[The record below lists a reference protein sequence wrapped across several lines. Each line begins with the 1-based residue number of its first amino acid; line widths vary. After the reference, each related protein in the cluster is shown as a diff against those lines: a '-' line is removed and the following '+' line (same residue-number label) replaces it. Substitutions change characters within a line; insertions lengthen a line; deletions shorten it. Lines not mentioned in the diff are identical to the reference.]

1 MNRLFIA
8 NRGEIAIRIAQ
19 TAADMG
25 IETVVAYSADDA
37 ASLHTRMCDRA
48 VALDGVGPEAYLN
61 ITGVVAAAKQ
71 AEADAIHPGYGF
83 LAENGD
89 FARAC
94 ADAGLTFVG
103 PTAETLDLF
112 GDKVEARR
120 LAAELNVPLLP
131 ATDGPTLVD
140 VARAFFTDLEA
151 GTSAMLKAIAGG
163 GGRGMRLVH
172 REEDLVEAFERS
184 QSEARAAFGRSDVFI
199 EQYLPHARHIEVQVI
214 GDGSGQVVVLG
225 ERDCSIQRQHQKIME
240 IAPAPNLHPA
250 VQERLHQAAAAL
262 AEAAKYKSIGTF
274 EFLVD
279 GDDRGADTTIAFLEC
294 NPRLQV
300 EHTITEAVTGL
311 DLVQM
316 QLQIADGQEL
326 AAVVA
331 GPLKTPEPQ
340 GCAIQAR
347 VNMETMQPDGSA
359 RPAGGTLTAFDPPTG
374 RGVRVDH
381 YGYTGYRTNPRFDSL
396 LAKVI
401 VHSPNDYAD
410 AVRRMERAL
419 RGFRIAGTATNLSFL
434 HAILAH
440 ETVRGGKVY
449 TRFIEENID
458 DLLAAEPAA
467 AMHFTPAGSAAKGRA
482 SAGARVDPS
491 DPLAVLLHGR
501 EHNAESR
508 ASAGTGV
515 AFDEV
520 PEGPEDT
527 EAVRAP
533 MQGTVLSLAK
543 EVGETVRAGEQL
555 LIMEAMKM
563 EHVIAAPISG
573 IVREITVP
581 PGETVF
587 EDYPLA
593 FIEPRDVEAND
604 AGEDEEID
612 LDHIRPDLAE
622 VEARRAKTLDENRPD
637 AVARRRKT
645 DHRTARENIAD
656 LVDEGSFHEYGAFQV
671 AARRQRSSMEELI
684 DRTPADGLI
693 AGLAHINGDT
703 FGDEQSRAMVMSY
716 DYTVLAG
723 TQGFNNHHK
732 KDRMFKL
739 AAEMKLP
746 LVLFA
751 EGGGGRPGDTDKY
764 FSADLHIPAFN
775 LFAKLSGLVPMI
787 GITTGR
793 CFAGN
798 AVLLGCCDVTIAT
811 EDSNIGMGGPAM
823 IEGGGLGVYTP
834 EEVGPMDVQ
843 TRNGVVDIAVKDEA
857 EAVAVAKQYLSYFQ
871 GPVNH
876 WEGPDQ
882 RWLRRAVP
890 ENRLR
895 VYEVRDVIETLCDM
909 GSVLELRRDFGRGM
923 VTSLARIEG
932 RPIGIVANNP
942 KHLGGAIDSPAAD
955 KAARFMQLCDAFDI
969 PVLFLV
975 DTPGNMVGPEHE
987 KTALVRH
994 CCRPFVIGANMT
1006 VPFFTVSLRKSYG
1019 LGAQGMAGGSFHA
1032 PWFSVAWPTAEFG
1045 GMGLEGAVKLG
1056 YRNELAAIEDP
1067 EERRRVYEEKVA
1079 AMYDQ
1084 GKALTAATN
1093 FEIDNVIDPADT
1105 RDWVLAGLRAS
1116 PAAEAAG
1123 GQETCVG
1130 GYVVRTPLRMRATSN
1145 KKTIGFRSRQI
1156 HSSASNHSN
1165 CNAGRLAETAQNCV
1179 RMLPRLPCNRGS
1191 SQ

>member
-1 MNRLFIA
+1 MQRLLIA

-19 TAADMG
+19 SAADMG
-25 IETVVAYSADDA
+25 VETVAVYSQDDSQ
-37 ASLHTRMCDRA
+37 SLHTRAMDHA
-48 VALDGVGPEAYLN
+48 VALQGSGPAAYLD
-61 ITGVVAAAKQ
+61 IAGIVQVARDIG
-71 AEADAIHPGYGF
+71 ADAVHPGYGF

-94 ADAGLTFVG
+94 AEAGLTFVG
-103 PTAETLDLF
+103 PSPESLDLF

-120 LAAELNVPLLP
+120 LAAAHDVPLLP
-131 ATDGPTLVD
+131 GTDGPTLLD
-140 VARAFFTDLEA
+140 VAQAFFSGLEA
-151 GTSAMLKAIAGG
+151 GTSVMLKAVAGG

-172 REEDLVEAFERS
+172 DEADLAEAFERA
-184 QSEARAAFGRSDVFI
+184 QSEARTAFRRSDVFI

-214 GDGSGQVVVLG
+214 GDGSGAVAVLG
-225 ERDCSIQRQHQKIME
+225 DRDCSIQRQHQKIVE

-250 VQERLHQAAAAL
+250 VRQRLHDAAAAL
-262 AEAAKYKSIGTF
+262 AEAAQYKSVGTF

-294 NPRLQV
+294 NARLQV
-300 EHTITEAVTGL
+300 EHTVTEAVTGL
-311 DLVQM
+311 DLVQL
-316 QLQIADGQEL
+316 QLEVATGKTL
-326 AAVVA
+326 SAVLL
-331 GPLKTPEPQ
+331 GKEGTPEPQ
-340 GCAIQAR
+340 GYAIQAR
-347 VNMETMQPDGSA
+347 VNLETMQPDGSA
-359 RPAGGTLTAFDPPTG
+359 RPSGGTLSAFDPPTG
-374 RGVRVDH
+374 RDVRVDH

-401 VHSPNDYAD
+401 VHADDYEEAL
-410 AVRRMERAL
+410 RRTARAL
-419 RGFRIAGTATNLSFL
+419 RRFRIAGTASNLPFL
-434 HAILAH
+434 QSVLAH
-440 ETVRGGKVY
+440 ETVQAGRAY

-458 DLLAAEPAA
+458 DLLAAEPASP
-467 AMHFTPAGSAAKGRA
+467 MHFAPAAQTKGPA
-482 SAGARVDPS
+482 SAGAKVDAS

-501 EHNAESR
+501 ENNP
-508 ASAGTGV
+508 ASSGTAGEPAAGQ
-515 AFDEV
+515 
-520 PEGPEDT
+520 EDIDGLET
-527 EAVRAP
+527 VRAP
-533 MQGTVLSLAK
+533 MQGTIVSLSKDVGDTVL
-543 EVGETVRAGEQL
+543 AGEQL

-563 EHVIAAPISG
+563 EHVIAAPASG
-573 IVREITVP
+573 ILRQIAVE

-587 EDYPLA
+587 EDAALV
-593 FIEPRDVEAND
+593 FVEPADVA
-604 AGEDEEID
+604 AGEAVAEEEID

-645 DHRTARENIAD
+645 GHRTARENIAD
-656 LVDEGSFHEYGAFQV
+656 LVDDGSFHEYGAFQV
-671 AARRQRSSMEELI
+671 AARRNRSTMEELI

-703 FGDEQSRAMVMSY
+703 FADEHSRAMVMSY

-732 KDRMFKL
+732 KDRMFAL
-739 AAEMKLP
+739 TAEMKLP
-746 LVLFA
+746 LVIFA
-751 EGGGGRPGDTDKY
+751 EGGGGRPGDTDKF
-764 FSADLHIPAFN
+764 FSADLHIPAFS
-775 LFAKLSGLVPMI
+775 LFAKLSGLVPMV

-798 AVLLGCCDVTIAT
+798 AVLLGCCDVVIAT
-811 EDSNIGMGGPAM
+811 EGSNIGMGGPAM

-834 EEVGPMDVQ
+834 EEVGPMAVQ
-843 TRNGVVDIAVKDEA
+843 TASGVVDIAVKDEA
-857 EAVAVAKQYLSYFQ
+857 EAVAVAKKYLSYFQ
-871 GPVNH
+871 GPVQD
-876 WEGPDQ
+876 WTAKDQ

-895 VYEVRDVIETLCDM
+895 VYEVREVIETLADED
-909 GSVLELRRDFGRGM
+909 SVLELRKDFGKGM
-923 VTSLARIEG
+923 ITSFARIEG

-955 KAARFMQLCDAFDI
+955 KAARFLQLCDAYDI

-975 DTPGNMVGPEHE
+975 DTPGNMVGPEYE

-994 CCRPFVIGANMT
+994 CCRVFVIGANMS

-1032 PWFSVAWPTAEFG
+1032 PYFSVAWPTAEFG

-1067 EERRRVYEEKVA
+1067 AERLRVYEEKVA

-1084 GKALTAATN
+1084 GKALSAATN

-1116 PAAEAAG
+1116 PPPKPRDG
-1123 GQETCVG
+1123 
-1130 GYVVRTPLRMRATSN
+1130 
-1145 KKTIGFRSRQI
+1145 KK
-1156 HSSASNHSN
+1156 HSWID
-1165 CNAGRLAETAQNCV
+1165 TW
-1179 RMLPRLPCNRGS
+1179 
-1191 SQ
+1191 

>member
-1 MNRLFIA
+1 MKRLLIA

-25 IETVVAYSADDA
+25 IETVAVYSQDDSQ
-37 ASLHTRMCDRA
+37 SLHTRVADRA
-48 VALDGVGPEAYLN
+48 VALEGAGPAAYLD
-61 ITGVVAAAKQ
+61 IAGLVQTATDAG
-71 AEADAIHPGYGF
+71 ADAVHPGYGF

-94 ADAGLTFVG
+94 AAAGLTFVG
-103 PTAETLDLF
+103 PSPESLDLF

-120 LAAELNVPLLP
+120 LAADLEVPLLP
-131 ATDGPTLVD
+131 GTDGPTLLD
-140 VARAFFTDLEA
+140 VAQSFFSGLESGA
-151 GTSAMLKAIAGG
+151 SAMLKAVAGG
-163 GGRGMRLVH
+163 GGRGMRVVH
-172 REEDLVEAFERS
+172 NAGDLAEAFERS
-184 QSEARAAFGRSDVFI
+184 QSEARTAFGRSDVFI
-199 EQYLPHARHIEVQVI
+199 EQYLPHARHIEMQVI
-214 GDGSGQVVVLG
+214 GDGSGAVAVLG
-225 ERDCSIQRQHQKIME
+225 DRDCSIQRQHQKIIE

-250 VQERLHQAAAAL
+250 VRQRLHDAAAAL
-262 AEAAKYKSIGTF
+262 AKAAQYRGLGTF

-279 GDDRGADTTIAFLEC
+279 GDDRGAETTIAFLEC
-294 NPRLQV
+294 NARLQV
-300 EHTITEAVTGL
+300 EHTVTEAVTGL
-311 DLVQM
+311 DLVRL
-316 QLQIADGQEL
+316 QLAV
-326 AAVVA
+326 AA
-331 GPLKTPEPQ
+331 GKTLSAVLLGKEATLEAQ
-340 GCAIQAR
+340 GFAVQAR
-347 VNMETMQPDGSA
+347 VNLETMQPDASA
-359 RPAGGTLTAFDPPTG
+359 RPSGGTLVAFDPPTG

-401 VHSPNDYAD
+401 VQAD
-410 AVRRMERAL
+410 GYEEALERTARAL
-419 RGFRIAGTATNLSFL
+419 RRFRIAGAATNLAFL
-434 HAILAH
+434 QSVLAH
-440 ETVRGGKVY
+440 RTVRAGAAY

-458 DLLAAEPAA
+458 NLLAAAPAA
-467 AMHFTPAGSAAKGRA
+467 PMHFATAAKAKGSGA
-482 SAGARVDPS
+482 AGAVGAVGAVDAA

-501 EHNAESR
+501 ENNPALSGEAGEAE
-508 ASAGTGV
+508 AQDDMDGLET
-515 AFDEV
+515 
-520 PEGPEDT
+520 
-527 EAVRAP
+527 VRAP
-533 MQGTVLSLAK
+533 MQGTIVSLAK
-543 EVGETVRAGEQL
+543 DVGETVLAGEQL

-563 EHVIAAPISG
+563 EHVIAAPASG
-573 IVREITVP
+573 ILRQIAAE

-587 EDYPLA
+587 EGAALV
-593 FIEPRDVEAND
+593 FVEPADLD
-604 AGEDEEID
+604 AGEAAAEEEID

-622 VEARRAKTLDENRPD
+622 VEARRAKTRDQNRPD

-645 DHRTARENIAD
+645 GHRTARENIAD
-656 LVDEGSFHEYGAFQV
+656 LVDPGSFHEYGAFQV
-671 AARRQRSSMEELI
+671 AARRNRSTMEELI

-693 AGLAHINGDT
+693 AGTAHINGDR
-703 FGDEQSRAMVMSY
+703 FADEKSRAMVMSY

-732 KDRMFKL
+732 KDRMFAL
-739 AAEMKLP
+739 AAELRLP

-775 LFAKLSGLVPMI
+775 LFAKLSGLVPMV
-787 GITTGR
+787 GIATGR

-798 AVLLGCCDVTIAT
+798 AVLLGCCDVVIAT

-823 IEGGGLGVYTP
+823 IEGGGLGVYRP

-871 GPVNH
+871 GPIH
-876 WEGPDQ
+876 DWEAADQ
-882 RWLRRAVP
+882 RRLRRAVP

-895 VYEVRDVIETLCDM
+895 VYEVREVIETLADA
-909 GSVLELRRDFGRGM
+909 GSVLELRKDFGQGM
-923 VTSLARIEG
+923 ITGFARVEG

-955 KAARFMQLCDAFDI
+955 KAARFLQLCDAFDI

-975 DTPGNMVGPEHE
+975 DTPGNMVGPEYE

-994 CCRPFVIGANMT
+994 CCRVFVIGANMS

-1032 PWFSVAWPTAEFG
+1032 PYFSVAWPTAEFG

-1056 YRNELAAIEDP
+1056 YRNELAAIDDP

-1084 GKALTAATN
+1084 GKALSAATN
-1093 FEIDNVIDPADT
+1093 FEIDDVIDPADT

-1116 PAAEAAG
+1116 PKPKPRDG
-1123 GQETCVG
+1123 
-1130 GYVVRTPLRMRATSN
+1130 
-1145 KKTIGFRSRQI
+1145 KKHAWVDTW
-1156 HSSASNHSN
+1156 
-1165 CNAGRLAETAQNCV
+1165 
-1179 RMLPRLPCNRGS
+1179 
-1191 SQ
+1191 

>member
-1 MNRLFIA
+1 MHRLLIA

-25 IETVVAYSADDA
+25 IETVAVYSQDDA
-37 ASLHTRMCDRA
+37 QSLHTRAMDQA
-48 VALDGVGPEAYLN
+48 VALQGSGPAAYLD
-61 ITGVVAAAKQ
+61 IAGMVQAARDAG
-71 AEADAIHPGYGF
+71 ADAVHPGYGF

-94 ADAGLTFVG
+94 AEAGLTFVG
-103 PTAETLDLF
+103 PAPDALDLF

-120 LAAELNVPLLP
+120 LAAELGVPLLP
-131 ATDGPTLVD
+131 GTDGPTLLD
-140 VARAFFTDLEA
+140 VAQAFFAGLESGA
-151 GTSAMLKAIAGG
+151 SVMLKAVAGG
-163 GGRGMRLVH
+163 GGRGMRVVH
-172 REEDLVEAFERS
+172 EADDLAEAFERS
-184 QSEARAAFGRSDVFI
+184 QSEARNAFGRSDVFI
-199 EQYLPHARHIEVQVI
+199 EQYLPHARHIEVQVA
-214 GDGSGQVVVLG
+214 GDGSGQVIALG
-225 ERDCSIQRQHQKIME
+225 ERDCSVQRQHQKIVE
-240 IAPAPNLHPA
+240 IAPAPNLHPGVRA
-250 VQERLHQAAAAL
+250 RLHKAACDLAAAMR
-262 AEAAKYKSIGTF
+262 YKSLGTF

-279 GDDRGADTTIAFLEC
+279 GDDRGDDTTIAFLEC

-300 EHTITEAVTGL
+300 EHTVTECVTGL
-311 DLVQM
+311 DLVRV
-316 QLQIADGQEL
+316 QLALADGRTL
-326 AAVVA
+326 ASL
-331 GPLKTPEPQ
+331 GLNPLHPPQPQ
-340 GCAIQAR
+340 GIAVQAR
-347 VNMETMQPDGSA
+347 VNMEVMQPDGSA
-359 RPAGGTLTAFDPPTG
+359 RPAGGTLTAFDPPSG
-374 RGVRVDH
+374 PGVRVDH
-381 YGYTGYRTNPRFDSL
+381 YGYSGYRTNPRFDSL

-401 VHSPNDYAD
+401 VHSADGDLAD
-410 AVRRMERAL
+410 ALKRTERAL
-419 RGFRIAGTATNLSFL
+419 RRFRIGGFATNLPVL
-434 HAILAH
+434 QRIVAH
-440 ETVRGGKVY
+440 EQVRAGATY
-449 TRFIEENID
+449 TRFIEETID
-458 DLLAAEPAA
+458 DLLQAPAAPALHFAPAA
-467 AMHFTPAGSAAKGRA
+467 ATGEARRAGQ
-482 SAGARVDPS
+482 RVDAS
-491 DPLAVLLHGR
+491 DPLAVLVLGR
-501 EHNAESR
+501 EQNPNLRPGE
-508 ASAGTGV
+508 AGEADTAAGE
-515 AFDEV
+515 ADG
-520 PEGPEDT
+520 PEGT

-533 MQGTVLSLAK
+533 MQGTIVSLAK
-543 EVGETVRAGEQL
+543 AVGDTVVVGEQL

-563 EHVIAAPISG
+563 EHVIAAPTSG
-573 IVREITVP
+573 ILRQIAVE

-587 EDYPLA
+587 EDSPLA
-593 FIEPRDVEAND
+593 YVEPADVEAG
-604 AGEDEEID
+604 AAVVEEEID

-645 DHRTARENIAD
+645 GHRTARENIAD

-671 AARRQRSSMEELI
+671 AARRNRSTMQELI

-693 AGLAHINGDT
+693 AGTAHINGDL
-703 FGDEQSRAMVMSY
+703 FEDEKSRAMVMSY

-732 KDRMFKL
+732 KDRMFAL

-775 LFAKLSGLVPMI
+775 LFAKLSGLVPMV

-798 AVLLGCCDVTIAT
+798 AVLLGCCDVVIAT
-811 EDSNIGMGGPAM
+811 EGSNIGMGGPAM

-834 EEVGPMDVQ
+834 EEVGPMAVQ

-857 EAVAVAKQYLSYFQ
+857 EAVQVAKQYLSYFQ
-871 GPVNH
+871 GRVGE
-876 WEGPDQ
+876 WEAADQ

-895 VYEVRDVIETLCDM
+895 VYEVREVIETLADT
-909 GSVLELRRDFGRGM
+909 GSVLELRKDFGQGM
-923 VTSLARIEG
+923 ITSFARIEG

-955 KAARFMQLCDAFDI
+955 KAARFLQLCDAFDI

-975 DTPGNMVGPEHE
+975 DTPGNMVGPEYE

-994 CCRPFVIGANMT
+994 CCRVFVIGANMS

-1032 PWFSVAWPTAEFG
+1032 PYFSVAWPTAEFG

-1084 GKALTAATN
+1084 GKALTTATN

-1116 PAAEAAG
+1116 PPSKPRDG
-1123 GQETCVG
+1123 
-1130 GYVVRTPLRMRATSN
+1130 
-1145 KKTIGFRSRQI
+1145 KKHAWIDTW
-1156 HSSASNHSN
+1156 
-1165 CNAGRLAETAQNCV
+1165 
-1179 RMLPRLPCNRGS
+1179 
-1191 SQ
+1191 